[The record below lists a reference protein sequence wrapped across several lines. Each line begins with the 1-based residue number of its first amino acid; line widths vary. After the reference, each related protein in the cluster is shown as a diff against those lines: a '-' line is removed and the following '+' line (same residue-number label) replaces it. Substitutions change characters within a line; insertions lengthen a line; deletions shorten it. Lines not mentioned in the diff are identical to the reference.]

1 MLELISFWSRK
12 SPNWCLKEVRKVNRE
27 ITIRNGETE
36 ITINEQA
43 ISVSAPNISL
53 TVMSD
58 EESTSVTTV
67 TKNGI
72 VSQIQ

>member
-1 MLELISFWSRK
+1 MNKLD
-12 SPNWCLKEVRKVNRE
+12 KEIVIK
-27 ITIRNGETE
+27 NGETE

-53 TVMSD
+53 TVISD
-58 EESTSVTTV
+58 GKSTSVTTV
-67 TKNGI
+67 TKNGV

>member
-1 MLELISFWSRK
+1 MD
-12 SPNWCLKEVRKVNRE
+12 KEIVIK
-27 ITIRNGETE
+27 NGETE

-53 TVMSD
+53 TVISD
-58 EESTSVTTV
+58 GKSTSVTTV
-67 TKNGI
+67 TKNGV

>member
-1 MLELISFWSRK
+1 MD
-12 SPNWCLKEVRKVNRE
+12 RE

-36 ITINEQA
+36 TTINEQA